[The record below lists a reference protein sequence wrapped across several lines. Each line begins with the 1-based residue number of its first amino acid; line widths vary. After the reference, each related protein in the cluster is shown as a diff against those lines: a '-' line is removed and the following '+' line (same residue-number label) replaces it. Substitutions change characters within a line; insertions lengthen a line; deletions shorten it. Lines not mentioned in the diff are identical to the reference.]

1 MDDTLD
7 VRRKTLLSPTARN
20 ARRTERQRQVLR
32 FLREEI
38 WSSTELLGQVM
49 GIGTPQGVHKALLAL
64 EKDGLLSR
72 MPVTICGRRALSV
85 WGITPHGQALAFD
98 VEAGELP
105 ISAYF
110 EPSRVALVTMD
121 HHLDTQRLRLQAE
134 RARWLDWVPGARLGR
149 STPKSK
155 RPDAI
160 AKNPSGLTVAL
171 EIERTIKTNKRY
183 EAILS
188 HYLQSVKHG
197 DYSYVQYLSPTKDFS
212 VRLSYV
218 IRNIKAVPV
227 RGARVSLKD
236 EHYRVFRFNAYSEW
250 PHDC

>member
-1 MDDTLD
+1 MDMVDE
-7 VRRKTLLSPTARN
+7 RKKTLLSPIQRH
-20 ARRTERQRQVLR
+20 ARRAERQQQVLR

-49 GIGTPQGVHKALLAL
+49 GIKSPQGVHKALVSM

-98 VEAGELP
+98 IDAGETP
-105 ISAYF
+105 ISMYF

-121 HHLDTQRLRLQAE
+121 HHLDVQRIRLQAE
-134 RARWLDWVPGARLGR
+134 RAGWTDWMPGSRLGR

-160 AKNPSGLTVAL
+160 VRDPSNVVVAI

-188 HYLQSVKHG
+188 HYLQKVKSG
-197 DYSYVQYLSPTKDFS
+197 DYGYVQYLSPTIDFS
-212 VRLSYV
+212 TRLSHV

-227 RGARVSLKD
+227 RGARVPLRE
-236 EHYRVFRFNAYSEW
+236 EHYQAFRFNAYEGW
-250 PHDC
+250 PNGRN

>member
-1 MDDTLD
+1 MDSIAM
-7 VRRKTLLSPTARN
+7 RKQTLLTPVE
-20 ARRTERQRQVLR
+20 RRQRRAERQHQVLR

-38 WSSTELLGQVM
+38 WSSTEILGLVM
-49 GIGTPQGVHKALLAL
+49 GIKTPQGVHKALISI
-64 EKDGLLSR
+64 EKEGLISR
-72 MPVTICGRRALSV
+72 MPVSICGRRALSV

-98 VEAGELP
+98 VEKEDP

-110 EPSRVALVTMD
+110 EPSRLSLSGMD
-121 HHLDTQRLRLQAE
+121 HHLDVQRIRLQAS
-134 RARWLDWVPGARLGR
+134 RAGWRDWTPGSRLGR

-160 AKNPSGLTVAL
+160 ARNPAGILVAF

-188 HYLQSVKHG
+188 HYLQKIKSG
-197 DYSYVQYLSPTKDFS
+197 DYAYVQYLSPSADFAY
-212 VRLSYV
+212 RLERV

-227 RGARVSLKD
+227 QGMRVPLKD
-236 EHYRVFRFNAYSEW
+236 EHYESFRFNAYSDW
-250 PHDC
+250 CQA